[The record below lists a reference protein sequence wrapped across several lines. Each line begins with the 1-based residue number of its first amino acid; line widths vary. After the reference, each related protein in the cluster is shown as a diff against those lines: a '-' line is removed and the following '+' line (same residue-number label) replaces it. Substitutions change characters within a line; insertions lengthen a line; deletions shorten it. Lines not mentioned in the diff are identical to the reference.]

1 MAEANATERIAHF
14 IATTRYEDIPKP
26 VIEATRTII
35 LDGIANVV
43 AGATQPE
50 PEYVRRYVDR
60 LGGRPECTVVGSSSR
75 TNAPLAAF
83 ANGAAMHVLDYEPQ
97 GIPSTHGTSTL
108 LPGILAL
115 AEVNGASGRDVAR
128 AFAVGWEVQQR
139 IAMAAQKAQSRP
151 FHPPG
156 IYGPPA
162 CAAGCA
168 NLLGLDEHKVRM
180 ALGIAASR
188 TGSLFANNGTMT
200 KSTHPG
206 NAGRMGVEAVLLA
219 ADGFTANDSIFEAV
233 RGYVETLFGDEFEW
247 NHLMGGLGERWNLQQ
262 HGFNIKRYPA
272 QIHMQWATE
281 SVVLL
286 RENHGIRADD
296 VEWLELEVSS
306 RRPGLSRPAPAT
318 GLDGK
323 FSYEYCAAVALTQD
337 SVGIDSFSDAVRFSA
352 PVEAALKKIRL
363 KPNPD
368 ISTSSMEIWVQ
379 ARAGLKDGRI
389 ITERCDAYRGAAR
402 NPIGRDTHL
411 VKVRDCLRR
420 GLREPDMERLIGLV
434 DRLEELKDARVLVKA
449 LVGQEV

>member
-1 MAEANATERIAHF
+1 MNATEQIARF
-14 IATTRYEDIPKP
+14 VAKTRYGDIPRP
-26 VIEATRTII
+26 VLDATRIII
-35 LDGIANVV
+35 LDGVANVL
-43 AGATQPE
+43 AGSTQPVLD
-50 PEYVRRYVDR
+50 YIRRYVDR
-60 LGGRPECTVVGSSSR
+60 LGGRTECTVVGAKFR

-115 AEVNGASGRDVAR
+115 SEVNGASGRAVVT
-128 AFAVGWEVQQR
+128 AFAVGWEIQQR
-139 IAMAAQKAQSRP
+139 IAMAARTAESRP

-162 CAAGCA
+162 CASACA

-180 ALGIAASR
+180 ALGIGASR
-188 TGSLFANNGTMT
+188 TGALFANNGTMT

-206 NAGRMGVEAVLLA
+206 NSGRMGVEAALLA

-233 RGYVETLFGDEFEW
+233 RGYVETLFGDAFEW
-247 NHLMGGLGERWNLQQ
+247 EALLTGLGERWNLQQ

-272 QIHMQWATE
+272 QIAMQWATE

-286 RENHGIRADD
+286 REKNGIRAED

-323 FSYEYCAAVALTQD
+323 FSFEYCAALALTQD
-337 SVGIDSFSDAVRFSA
+337 NVGIDSFSDAVRFSA

-368 ISTSSMEIWVQ
+368 ISTSTMETWVQ
-379 ARAGLKDGRI
+379 ARAGLKDGRVLV
-389 ITERCDAYRGAAR
+389 ERCDAYRGSAR
-402 NPIGRDTHL
+402 NPIGRDAHL
-411 VKVRDCLRR
+411 VKVRDCMRR
-420 GLREPDMERLIGLV
+420 ALPEPAMERLIGLV
-434 DRLEELKDARVLVKA
+434 EGLDELKDARVLVKA
-449 LVGQEV
+449 LVGE

>member
-43 AGATQPE
+43 AGAAQPE

-60 LGGRPECTVVGSSSR
+60 LGGRPECTVVGSASR

-247 NHLMGGLGERWNLQQ
+247 DHLLGGLGEQWNLQQ

-286 RENHGIRADD
+286 REKHGIRAEA

-389 ITERCDAYRGAAR
+389 VTERCDAYRGSAR
-402 NPIGRDTHL
+402 NPIGRDAHL
-411 VKVRDCLRR
+411 VKVRDCMRR
-420 GLREPDMERLIGLV
+420 ALREPDMERLIGLV
-434 DRLEELKDARVLVKA
+434 DRLEELKDARMLVKA
-449 LVGQEV
+449 LVGKEA